1 MQFKKNSLD
10 SRLRGNDTA
19 KKGQIMPQTTG
30 VLLVNLGTPTAPNK
44 KAIRRYLA
52 EFLQDPRVVELPRL
66 LWLPILYGLVLPLRA
81 KKLVH
86 QYQMIWQKDGS
97 PLFVLSKK
105 LSLTLQNHL
114 GENYQVELAM
124 RYGKPDIQTGLEKLR
139 HCDTIIVLPLYPQ
152 YSATTTASVF
162 DKVTEVLQTWRSIP
176 HLKFIHHYANEPLYI
191 QALAQS
197 IQQYIQQNGMPDK
210 FIFSFHGLPKR
221 CIDLG
226 DPYQKQCEE
235 TVLNVVTSLNLA
247 QNKWLLTYQ
256 SRFGKAKWL
265 EPYTV
270 TTLQSL
276 AKENKNIAVICPGFA
291 VDCLETLEEIAKT
304 NRDVF
309 LQAGGESFHYIAA
322 LNDNAAQVEL
332 LSYCITNF

>member
-1 MQFKKNSLD
+1 
-10 SRLRGNDTA
+10 
-19 KKGQIMPQTTG
+19 MPQTTG

-81 KKLVH
+81 KKLVD
-86 QYQMIWQKDGS
+86 QYQMIWQGEGS

-105 LSLTLQNHL
+105 LSLALQNHL
-114 GENYQVELAM
+114 GEIYQVELAM
-124 RYGKPDIQTGLEKLR
+124 RYGKPAIQTGLEKLR

-162 DKVTEVLQTWRSIP
+162 DKVTEVLQTWRAIP

-191 QALAQS
+191 QAIAQS
-197 IQQYIQQNGMPDK
+197 MQQHIQQHGMPDK

-235 TVLNVVTSLNLA
+235 TALNVATLLSLA
-247 QNKWLLTYQ
+247 QDKWLLTYQ

-270 TTLQSL
+270 TTLHNL
-276 AKENKNIAVICPGFA
+276 AKENKHVAVICPGFA

-309 LQAGGESFHYIAA
+309 LQAGGELFHYIAA

-332 LSYCITNF
+332 LSYCIANV